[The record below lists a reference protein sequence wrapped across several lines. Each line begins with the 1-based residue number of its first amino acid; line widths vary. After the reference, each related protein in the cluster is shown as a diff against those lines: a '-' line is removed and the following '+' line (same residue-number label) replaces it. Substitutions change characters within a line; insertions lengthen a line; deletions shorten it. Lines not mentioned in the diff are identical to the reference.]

1 VPAERLPEFD
11 AVHSGAKR
19 EPAIDAPH
27 ECAQRTWSR
36 DDAIV
41 ELVRGRLQAVGP
53 VTCERLAET
62 LAIATGETE
71 GALARL
77 ALEGV
82 AMQGRYTRRIDAVQW
97 CDRSLLARIHRYTL
111 RRLRQEIEPV
121 TTQDFMRFLL
131 RWQHVAP
138 ADMRQGPDALD
149 AVIADLQGF
158 EAPAAAWEAELLP
171 ARLADYD
178 FTWLDDA
185 CLSGRVAWA
194 RLSAPANPAAGA
206 SVLRTTP
213 IALLPRRAVAS
224 WVGAMQ
230 PSNGI
235 EASGR
240 AARVAGVLRT
250 HGASFFDE
258 IVDATRMLR
267 TEVEEALAELVA
279 LGIAT
284 SDSFSGLRALL
295 TPSAKRKRFAGRGR
309 RRGALVGIDDAGR
322 WSLARRSAPASDRAS
337 DAQAMQARVDAIA
350 LALLRRYGIVSWR
363 LLARE
368 AAWLPPWR
376 DLARTYRRLEARGD
390 ARGGRFVASIT
401 GEQFALPDAV
411 TLLRDTRRAPCDG
424 EFVTL
429 SAADPLNLVG
439 TLFPG
444 AKIAALTGNRIAYRD
459 GLPIAA
465 LVAGEFVELSP
476 GDVAMRR
483 AAERALLRLAPSLPE
498 TFASPASD

>member
-1 VPAERLPEFD
+1 
-11 AVHSGAKR
+11 
-19 EPAIDAPH
+19 
-27 ECAQRTWSR
+27 
-36 DDAIV
+36 
-41 ELVRGRLQAVGP
+41 
-53 VTCERLAET
+53 
-62 LAIATGETE
+62 
-71 GALARL
+71 
-77 ALEGV
+77 
-82 AMQGRYTRRIDAVQW
+82 MQGTYTRRLHAAQW
-97 CDRSLLARIHRYTL
+97 CDRSLLARIPRYTIK
-111 RRLRQEIEPV
+111 RLRQEIEPV

-194 RLSAPANPAAGA
+194 RLSAPVNPSAGV

-224 WVGAMQ
+224 WVGVTQ
-230 PSNGI
+230 PPQGL
-235 EASGR
+235 APSGR
-240 AARVAGVLRT
+240 AARVADVLRT

-284 SDSFSGLRALL
+284 SDSFAGLRALL

-322 WSLARRSAPASDRAS
+322 WSLSRRPPSSNDRAHG
-337 DAQAMQARVDAIA
+337 AEATQARIDAIA
-350 LALLRRYGIVSWR
+350 LALLRRYGVVSWR

-368 AAWLPPWR
+368 AAWLPAWR
-376 DLARTYRRLEARGD
+376 ELARTYRRLEARGEV
-390 ARGGRFVASIT
+390 RGGRFVASIT

-411 TLLRDTRRAPCDG
+411 ALLRDTRRAPCDG
-424 EFVTL
+424 EFITV

-459 GLPIAA
+459 GVPMAT
-465 LVAGEFVELSP
+465 LVGGEFVELSP
-476 GDVAMRR
+476 LDVAMRR
-483 AAERALLRLAPSLPE
+483 AAERALWRLAAPLPE
-498 TFASPASD
+498 AFVSRASD